1 MLRWHSR
8 QALYLRIKHTST
20 IYMSQQNQT
29 LDVNETIAKSEA
41 FITKYKKT
49 LIICICAV
57 ALVAVAWIGGS
68 QYLKNQNEKGQAEL
82 ALGQQYFATGEWDKA
97 IKGDGAQFKGYEKIA
112 STYSMTD
119 AANLAHMYAGLA
131 HFNKGD
137 YKKAIA
143 QLEDFSPKGDV
154 TVSANAIAALG
165 NAYAAEK
172 QLDKAVSLL
181 KEAASHADN
190 PALSP
195 IYLLQAGQILESQ
208 NNKAEANKLYLR
220 IKSDY
225 PTSQLSA
232 VNYQNGQVIGA
243 EIDKYIERTK

>member
-1 MLRWHSR
+1 
-8 QALYLRIKHTST
+8 
-20 IYMSQQNQT
+20 MSQQNQT

-41 FITKYKKT
+41 FVLKYKKL
-49 LIICICAV
+49 LII
-57 ALVAVAWIGGS
+57 ALCVVAVVAAAWIGGA
-68 QYLKNQNEKGQAEL
+68 QYFKAQNEKGQAEL
-82 ALGQQYFATGEWDKA
+82 ALGQQYFATADWDKA
-97 IKGDGAQFKGYEKIA
+97 LKGDGAQFKGYEKIA

-137 YKKAIA
+137 YKKAIE

-154 TVSANAIAALG
+154 SISANAIAALG

-172 QLDKAVSLL
+172 KLDKAVSLL
-181 KEAASHADN
+181 KEAADHADN

-208 NNKAEANKLYLR
+208 NKKEEANKLYTR

-225 PTSQLSA
+225 PTAQISA
-232 VNYQNGQVIGA
+232 VNYQNGQVMGA